1 MDKKNNMNDA
11 KVLRKYTDI
20 VKDFAFIITII
31 VGLVAG
37 WYQLKSDVS
46 STKSSIEHLQK
57 ENDQLV
63 SAVTDIS
70 KRTSDN
76 GTDIKVIETQLKL
89 LGGSQ

>member
-1 MDKKNNMNDA
+1 MDEA
-11 KVLRKYTDI
+11 KVFRKYTDI
-20 VKDFAFIITII
+20 IKDFAFIIAL
-31 VGLVAG
+31 VAGLVAG

-46 STKSSIEHLQK
+46 STKSSIERLQK

-89 LGGSQ
+89 LGGQQ